1 MKGVKDLNNLNDVMS
16 STSEVAM
23 LIGALN
29 NGDSSGVKLQEEYKE
44 LGNSFQYQE
53 G

>member
-1 MKGVKDLNNLNDVMS
+1 MKGVKDLNNMNDVMS

-23 LIGALN
+23 LIGALG
-29 NGDSSGVKLQEEYKE
+29 NGDSSGAKLQEEYQE